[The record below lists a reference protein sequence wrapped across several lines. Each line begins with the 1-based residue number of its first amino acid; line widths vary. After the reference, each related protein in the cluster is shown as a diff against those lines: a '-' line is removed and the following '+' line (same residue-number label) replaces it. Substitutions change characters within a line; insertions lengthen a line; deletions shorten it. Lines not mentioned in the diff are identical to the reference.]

1 MGAAP
6 LLCALT
12 ILSLTAPAILDPRYL
27 VAFPAIIRHPNTER
41 FCVQL
46 MSLPQTAHVVVTL
59 EMTLQN
65 HTLLEKVVEK
75 PGTHECIS
83 FQVPVFVPRKMPVD
97 LQEPPEE
104 LASVHVLIRAGD
116 TIFIERKKVL
126 VQDAYVRHI
135 IEPDKPYYKPGE
147 TVRFRIVRLDEE
159 FKAIDETIP
168 LIQLTDPNENR
179 IGQWVD
185 VKPQNGFVDLSFPLA
200 SEAVEGQ
207 YMIAVGSLLF
217 AREDSRREIFVAEYE
232 LPKFE
237 VEIEFPKLV
246 TTADEEFQVKVYGK
260 YTYGKRVQGTVQLRV
275 TRGLSF
281 FFHMRNANETLSDI
295 EHEYTAQT
303 DETGF
308 AYFTINGSDLNLS
321 QSGYNEYVNFVTEL
335 EEKGTGVIQ
344 TGYGVLPIAAK
355 EVKVEFSKLNP
366 FYKQGFPYTGE
377 MMVSVNK
384 VPVKN
389 RTVYL
394 TVDVDDVETTTSY
407 VTDENG
413 EVSFSLD
420 TTKWHDM
427 VSIRG
432 RYTLENV
439 TGFESLMMSESES
452 FMWLQPF
459 YSESNS
465 FLEIQH
471 VEEELPCGKDQE
483 VLVDYII
490 DRKELGPDADHVDFY
505 YLIVSKGKIVSSG
518 QKTVPVGQ
526 DETLKGTF
534 SLTLSTSSD
543 LAPTVRILLYTVFL
557 DGEVA
562 ADVDQF
568 EIQKCFKH
576 KVNLDFSAA
585 EELPGS
591 KVSLQIEAA
600 PGALCSLHAV
610 DKSVLLMEDD
620 TLTPKKVFGHF
631 SYDYVYLTS
640 GRGFP
645 YRLEDFEPYPCLPP
659 LAPSQKQKRAL
670 KGAHWA
676 QSEADVFSLFKL
688 MRMKVFTNMQ
698 IKKPVS
704 CDLPVTR
711 RLKSG
716 FETGLLTSAQHENVI
731 SEKPQA
737 VDSTESKK
745 EEKVKPRTHFPE
757 TWVWDLVSVNEEG
770 KATYPVTAP
779 DTITEWN
786 ADAFCLADIGFGLSQ
801 RAKFRVFQPFFVDMS
816 LPYSVVR
823 GETLLLKST
832 VFNYMKE
839 CIQVRVKL
847 LESQEVDVKPCPACQ
862 FSTCL
867 CAEEAHTFSWNV
879 TATQLGHVNLSVTAE
894 AEETHE
900 LCGNK
905 ISTTPARGRSDTVIK
920 SLLVKPE
927 GVLEEET
934 HNAFLCSSGD
944 PVHDEVS
951 LKLPEAVVE
960 GSGRATVSCIGDIMG
975 TSIQHID
982 LLIQLPLGCGEQNL
996 MKFVPNIHILRYL
1009 EKTNQA
1015 TPTFKE
1021 DVIKYIQSGYQR
1033 QLLYKRDNGSYSAFG
1048 MHDAEGNTWLTA
1060 AVVKGFG
1067 HAKTY
1072 VYVDEK
1078 HIQDAVRWLGQHQL
1092 PSGCFESVG
1101 RVFNNAIK
1109 GGVDDEI
1116 SLTAYVAASLLE
1128 LNMKEN
1134 RTMVNDA
1141 LGCLKRNLSSVD
1153 DAYPKALLAYVFTLS
1168 GDTEIR
1174 QNLLKDLR
1182 EGADKTD
1189 GIVSLSDV
1197 ETTAYYLLALL
1208 STPEVSTDVLNHA
1221 SEVVP
1226 SLTSLQ
1232 GLYGGLS
1239 STQNTVIALQA
1250 LSKYAA
1256 LTYREAEDV
1265 KVLVKS
1271 SGGFQHE
1278 FHVGKKNRL
1287 VLQQAPLAEI
1297 PGQYKLEVSGNGCA
1311 YVQTTLRYHKEP
1323 PPSEAFALSV
1333 ETSPKE
1339 CNQTTRKYFD
1349 VHVQVSYTGER
1360 NETNMV
1366 LIEVHMLSGYI
1377 PVKKFVKQL
1386 LMKPLVKKVEFE
1398 PDKIHIYLDQLDS
1411 EVQNYSVSV
1420 EQETEVMDLKPAIV
1434 KVYDYYHPDDSAEVE
1449 YNAPC
1454 STESTKKDH
1463 H

>member
-1 MGAAP
+1 MGAAT
-6 LLCALT
+6 LLYALML
-12 ILSLTAPAILDPRYL
+12 LSLTAPAISDPRYL
-27 VAFPAIIRHPNTER
+27 VAFPAMIRHPNMEK

-46 MSLPQTAHVVVTL
+46 MSLSEKAHLAVTL

-65 HTLLEKVVEK
+65 HTLLEMDVEK
-75 PGTHECIS
+75 PGTYKCIS
-83 FQVPVFVPRKMPVD
+83 FQVPDFVPKKKLD
-97 LQEPPEE
+97 QHQLEEE

-116 TIFIERKKVL
+116 SIFEERKKVL
-126 VQDAYVRHI
+126 VQAAYVRHI
-135 IEPDKPYYKPGE
+135 IEPDKPFYKPGE

-159 FKAIDETIP
+159 FKALDETIP
-168 LIQLTDPNENR
+168 LIQLNDPKENR
-179 IGQWVD
+179 IGQWLD
-185 VKPQNGFVDLSFPLA
+185 VKPQNGIVDLSFPLA
-200 SEAVEGQ
+200 SEA
-207 YMIAVGSLLF
+207 AVGMYSIQVGSSPF
-217 AREDSRREIFVAEYE
+217 AEIDNSRRDFLVAEYV

-237 VEIEFPKLV
+237 VEIEFPELV
-246 TTADEEFQVKVYGK
+246 TTADENFQVKVSGK
-260 YTYGKRVQGTVQLRV
+260 YTYGKRVQGNVQLRF

-281 FFHMRNANETLSDI
+281 YFLWRNTNETLSAI
-295 EHEYTAQT
+295 AHEYTAQT

-321 QSGYNEYVNFVTEL
+321 HNGYRKYVKFEAEL
-335 EEKGTGVIQ
+335 EEKGTGVTQ
-344 TGYGVLPIAAK
+344 AGQGNLPIA
-355 EVKVEFSKLNP
+355 VKQVNVEFSKLNS

-377 MMVSVNK
+377 MKASVSG

-389 RTVYL
+389 WTLYL

-427 VSIRG
+427 VSLRG

-439 TGFESLMMSESES
+439 TGSEMSESES
-452 FMWLQPF
+452 YKWLKPF

-471 VEEELPCGKDQE
+471 VEEKLPCGKDQE

-505 YLIVSKGKIVSSG
+505 YLIVSKGKLVSSG

-543 LAPTVRILLYTVFL
+543 LAPTVRLLLYTVFL

-562 ADVDQF
+562 ADMDQF

-576 KVNLDFSAA
+576 KVALDFSAE

-591 KVSLQIEAA
+591 KVDLQLEAA
-600 PGALCSLHAV
+600 PGALCALRAV
-610 DKSVLLMEDD
+610 DKSVLLLENE
-620 TLTPKKVFGHF
+620 TLTPDKVFGFF
-631 SYDYVYLTS
+631 SHDHIYLTS

-645 YRLEDFEPYPCLPP
+645 YRLEDFDPYPCLPP
-659 LAPSQKQKRAL
+659 PAPSQKQKRAL
-670 KGAHWA
+670 KVAPWY

-688 MRMKVFTNMQ
+688 MRLKVFTNMDV
-698 IKKPVS
+698 KKPVS

-716 FETGLLTSAQHENVI
+716 LETGLSTTVQHENVI
-731 SEKPQA
+731 SQTPQA
-737 VDSTESKK
+737 VDSTETKK
-745 EEKVKPRTHFPE
+745 EEKAKPRTHFPE
-757 TWVWDLVSVNEEG
+757 TWVWDLVPVNEEG
-770 KATYPVTAP
+770 KATHSVTAP

-786 ADAFCLADIGFGLSQ
+786 ADAFCVADIGFGLAQ
-801 RAKFRVFQPFFVDMS
+801 QAKFRVFKPFFVDLS

-879 TATQLGHVNLSVTAE
+879 TATQLGHVKLSVTAE

-905 ISTTPARGRSDTVIK
+905 ISTTPARGQSDTIVK
-920 SLLVKPE
+920 TLLVKPE

-934 HNAFLCSSGD
+934 HNVFLCSSGD
-944 PVHDEVS
+944 PVLDEVS

-975 TSIQHID
+975 TSLQNIGSFVQM
-982 LLIQLPLGCGEQNL
+982 PLGCGEQNL

-1015 TPTFKE
+1015 TPTLKE
-1021 DVIKYIQSGYQR
+1021 EVIKYTQSGYQR

-1048 MHDAEGNTWLTA
+1048 MRDAEGNTWLTA
-1060 AVVKGFG
+1060 AVIKGFG

-1078 HIQDAVRWLGQHQL
+1078 HIQDSVHWLGQHQL

-1109 GGVDDEI
+1109 GGVDDGI

-1134 RTMVNDA
+1134 RAMVDDA

-1153 DAYPKALLAYVFTLS
+1153 NAYSKALLAYVFTLS

-1174 QNLLKDLR
+1174 QNLLKDLH

-1189 GIVSLSDV
+1189 GIVSLSDT

-1232 GLYGGLS
+1232 HPYGGFS
-1239 STQNTVIALQA
+1239 STQDTVVGLQA
-1250 LSKYAA
+1250 LSSYAA

-1287 VLQQAPLAEI
+1287 VLQQAPLAEV

-1323 PPSEAFALSV
+1323 PPPEAFALSV
-1333 ETSPKE
+1333 ETSPEE

-1366 LIEVHMLSGYI
+1366 LIEVNMLSGYI
-1377 PVKKFVKQL
+1377 PVKKSVKQL

-1434 KVYDYYHPDDSAEVE
+1434 KVYDYYHPEDSADAE